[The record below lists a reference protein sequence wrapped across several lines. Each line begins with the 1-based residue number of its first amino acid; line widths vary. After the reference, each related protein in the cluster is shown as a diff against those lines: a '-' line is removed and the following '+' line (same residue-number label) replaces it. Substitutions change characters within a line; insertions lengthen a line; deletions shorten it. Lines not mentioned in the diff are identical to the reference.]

1 MPIDDGD
8 KVAVRRALISVSDK
22 TGIVDFCQR
31 LAALEVAL
39 LATGSTAR
47 LLQEQGLSVCEA
59 ADYTG
64 QPEILGGRVK
74 TLHPRIHGGI
84 LARRDRDRTAMQEQD
99 ILPIDLV
106 VGNLYPFEKVAAA
119 PDSRFEQLLENID
132 IGGPALLRAA
142 AKNHAWV
149 GAVVEPGD
157 YEPVAAELEAND
169 ACLSRA
175 RRFQLACKAFAHTAN
190 YDANIANYLGAVDD
204 RGRQNADFPQTWT
217 AQFHRRAV
225 LRYGEN
231 PHQKA
236 AFYTEPAPANGTLAA
251 ARQLQGKELSYNNMA
266 DSDAGLECVLQ
277 FAEPACVIVKH
288 ANPCGAALGD
298 SAHTA
303 WQRAYAAD
311 PVSAFGGIIAF
322 NRPLDADTA
331 AAILKQQ
338 FAEIILCPEASP
350 EALAVCARKP
360 ALRLLRYGQ
369 RCPSAA
375 PCAPPVQLNLK
386 RVSGGLLM
394 QDNDRGAASE
404 QALCQVTARAPEE
417 AERRDLLF
425 AWRVVKFVKSNAVVY
440 CRRGQTVGIGAGQM
454 SRIYSARIAAIKAR
468 DAKLS
473 LSGAVMASD
482 AFFPFRDSVDQAAEM
497 GIRAIIQPGGSRRDQ
512 EIINAAD
519 GHGISMLFTGMR
531 HFLH

>member
-22 TGIVDFCQR
+22 TGIVGFCQR
-31 LAALEVAL
+31 LAALDVAL

-47 LLQEQGLSVCEA
+47 LLQTHGLSIREVAE
-59 ADYTG
+59 YTG

-84 LARRDRDRTAMQEQD
+84 LARRDRDRDVLQEQD

-106 VGNLYPFEKVAAA
+106 VGNLYPFEKIIAD
-119 PDSRFEQLLENID
+119 PDSQLEQVVENID

-149 GAVVEPGD
+149 AAVVEPGD
-157 YEPVAAELEAND
+157 YELVAGELEANG

-204 RGRQNADFPQTWT
+204 RGVQNADFPRTWT
-217 AQFHRRAV
+217 AQFHRQAI

-236 AFYTEPAPANGTLAA
+236 AFYREPMPAKGTLAA
-251 ARQLQGKELSYNNMA
+251 TRQLQGKALSYNNIA

-277 FAEPACVIVKH
+277 FTEPACVIVKH
-288 ANPCGAALGD
+288 ANPCGVALGD
-298 SAHTA
+298 SARTA

-331 AAILKQQ
+331 TAILDQQ
-338 FAEIILCPEASP
+338 FAEVILCPEASP
-350 EALAVCARKP
+350 EALTVCASKP
-360 ALRLLRYGQ
+360 ALRLLRYGR
-369 RCPSAA
+369 RCPPDT
-375 PCAPPVQLNLK
+375 PCAPPARLNLK
-386 RVSGGLLM
+386 RVSGGLLV
-394 QDNDRGAASE
+394 QDNDRGTASE
-404 QALCQVTARAPEE
+404 QTLRQVTTRAPEE
-417 AERRDLLF
+417 TERQDLLF
-425 AWRVVKFVKSNAVVY
+425 AWQVVKFVKSNAVVY
-440 CRRGQTVGIGAGQM
+440 CRSGQTVGIGAGQM

-468 DAKLS
+468 DADLS

-512 EIINAAD
+512 EIINAAN
-519 GHGISMLFTGMR
+519 GHGISMLFTGVR